1 MEHLSYEDRLRELVV
16 FSLQRRLWGDL
27 IAAFQYLKGACKKD
41 GDRLYQHYSIHYS
54 NRARRNGFKLKEGRF
69 RLDIR
74 KKFFTMR
81 VVKYWNRLLREVV
94 DAPSLETFK
103 LKMSLLIMHAEDTS
117 APLHYLNQLFS
128 LLGITTVLTMTT
140 LSTISRKHLPRVSY
154 ITAMDLFVSVC
165 FIFVFAALME
175 YATLN
180 YLVGNKKPLEQNNR
194 RARLDED
201 EDPGSPCLEG
211 KECERFFCCIE
222 DCQTGMWR
230 EGRVR
235 IHISR
240 LDSYSRVFF
249 PTAFLLFNIVYWIA
263 YLYL

>member
-1 MEHLSYEDRLRELVV
+1 
-16 FSLQRRLWGDL
+16 
-27 IAAFQYLKGACKKD
+27 
-41 GDRLYQHYSIHYS
+41 
-54 NRARRNGFKLKEGRF
+54 
-69 RLDIR
+69 
-74 KKFFTMR
+74 
-81 VVKYWNRLLREVV
+81 
-94 DAPSLETFK
+94 
-103 LKMSLLIMHAEDTS
+103 
-117 APLHYLNQLFS
+117 
-128 LLGITTVLTMTT
+128 LGITTVLTMTT

-180 YLVGNKKPLEQNNR
+180 YLVGNKKPLEHNNR
-194 RARLDED
+194 KARLVMPSFTTININNIMHWPPEIEEDED
-201 EDPGSPCLEG
+201 EDPVSPCLEG